1 MADAPSGGGSNW
13 GAFEVILGLLLV
25 IGLLSSIA
33 NKGKIVPIT
42 SVSTPEKNP
51 ITKIDTSTDR
61 CGLSISTPLSLER
74 ISSGGVHLSG
84 LTTGCNWKSDGTTV
98 LFAQVITAAG
108 VPISDFISVQ
118 DTGADFLDTAF
129 DTTIAIRSTFT
140 GSGYLILIPAV
151 QPEDGKS
158 ISVRI
163 PLRFVR
169 N

>member
-13 GAFEVILGLLLV
+13 GAFEVILGLLLL

-33 NKGKIVPIT
+33 NKGKIVPVT
-42 SVSTPEKNP
+42 SVTTPKKET
-51 ITKIDTSTDR
+51 ITKLDTSTDR
-61 CGLSISTPLSLER
+61 CGLSITAPLSLER
-74 ISSGGVHLSG
+74 VSGAVHLSG
-84 LTTGCNWKSDGTTV
+84 VTTGCNWKPDGSTV

-129 DTTIAIRSTFT
+129 DTTIAIRTTFT
-140 GSGYLILIPAV
+140 GSGYLILIPAT